1 MNNFIQTIKA
11 SVRSRADSIQI
22 EANLIPNTLNFC
34 DIFQSSTIPAI
45 IAEIKFASPSR
56 GRIYQGNLDPVTI
69 AGDYLSHGASALS
82 ILTEPEYFQGN
93 IESIRAV
100 RQTYP
105 GAHILLK
112 DFVLSKAQIVQGLLY
127 GANAVLLIVA
137 FLNPK
142 LLKSLYDY
150 ALSLGL
156 TPLIEV
162 HDLAELEIALALK
175 PKLIGINHRNLSTLT
190 IDLNVSDILIKSI
203 PNDVFVIAESGIETK
218 ADLNKMV
225 NRGVDGCLIGSC
237 FMKET
242 YPGHA
247 LQQLMEDNDEN

>member
-1 MNNFIQTIKA
+1 MHNFIETIKA

-34 DIFQSSTIPAI
+34 DIFQSSTRPAI

-100 RQTYP
+100 RKAYP
-105 GAHILLK
+105 EAHILLK
-112 DFVLSKAQIVQGLLY
+112 DFVLNKAQIAQGLLY

-137 FLNPK
+137 FLNSK

-162 HDLAELEIALALK
+162 HDLAELETALAFK

-190 IDLNVSDILIKSI
+190 IDLDLSDTLIKSI
-203 PNDVFVIAESGIETK
+203 PNNIFIVAESGIETK
-218 ADLNKMV
+218 VDLNTMMR
-225 NRGVDGCLIGSC
+225 RGVDGCLIGSSL
-237 FMKET
+237 MKQT
-242 YPGHA
+242 SPGHA
-247 LQQLMEDNDEN
+247 LQQLLGDSDEH